1 MLKAILIC
9 TALVMIDMTQHAR
22 AAECFP
28 RNSFLLPK
36 VNRKASVTDYIEKFE
51 AVVGTDDFIIYGG
64 TAIGT
69 SISTLDS
76 DDGDD
81 HRNIISRMDLK

>member
-1 MLKAILIC
+1 ML
-9 TALVMIDMTQHAR
+9 DMTQHAR

-36 VNRKASVTDYIEKFE
+36 VNRKALVTDYIEKFE

-64 TAIGT
+64 TSIGT
-69 SISTLDS
+69 LISTLHS
-76 DDGDD
+76 GYDDVNL
-81 HRNIISRMDLK
+81 NIISRMDLK